1 LSLRESAD
9 GLVARHAASAL
20 ELALGVIEAGTFA
33 LIKSHVVVG
42 DVDTA
47 DRGKAVTSKSS
58 RGSGANNSSGQVRGT
73 EGNRAASIAWSGS
86 NGVSKHLSWH
96 AASARSCKSVGAQ
109 ASALSL
115 RNIDVLDN
123 LNVLVVAIAV
133 QSASIV
139 GSSNWEASALL
150 RRSLNDSGTIRSGWA
165 QSSLKSTALA
175 LSVGL
180 SAIRDGEAIAVGE
193 IGLTNISEVGL
204 NSAFSSGDVTS
215 SSGIGNNILA
225 SGVGSN
231 NGTSW
236 ACGGSSQKGYH
247 RGSLAASAVGLGA
260 LVSA

>member
-1 LSLRESAD
+1 
-9 GLVARHAASAL
+9 
-20 ELALGVIEAGTFA
+20 
-33 LIKSHVVVG
+33 
-42 DVDTA
+42 
-47 DRGKAVTSKSS
+47 
-58 RGSGANNSSGQVRGT
+58 
-73 EGNRAASIAWSGS
+73 
-86 NGVSKHLSWH
+86 
-96 AASARSCKSVGAQ
+96 
-109 ASALSL
+109 LSL

-180 SAIRDGEAIAVGE
+180 SAISDGEAVAVGE

-231 NGTSW
+231 NG
-236 ACGGSSQKGYH
+236 
-247 RGSLAASAVGLGA
+247 AS
-260 LVSA
+260 